1 MVSGLSALHRKLL
14 RELLRLW
21 AQVLAIALVMAAGV
35 ATLLIGIGTYQSL
48 ERTREA
54 YYQSHHL
61 ANVFATVTRAPGSM
75 LAKIGAMDGV
85 LAVDGRIVKVALADI
100 EGLEQPASVRLI
112 SLPQQQAG
120 TLNRLYLR
128 SGRLPEAANHME
140 AVVSEIFAQ
149 AHGFREGSQFGVVVN
164 GAWRQ
169 VTITG
174 IALAPDHVYAIAP
187 GEITPNSGR
196 FGILWA
202 PERTLAAAYDLGG
215 AFNAV
220 SVQLAPGTPEDA
232 VITEL
237 DRLLDPFGAQGAHGR
252 SQLTS
257 HAYLDAELQQL
268 RSMSEVLP
276 PVFLLV
282 AAFLVNMTLT
292 RLIALEREQIGLLKA
307 IGYSG
312 RAIAWHYVEFVL
324 LIAIIGL
331 VIGTSFGVWA
341 GNALTELYTRF
352 YSFPVLVFSREP
364 SLYAIAGGITLS
376 AAVVGAIRAVRAAAA
391 LPPAVAMSPP
401 APPTYRRHSTRR
413 LHLPL
418 RQTGV
423 MVMRHLLHR
432 PWRSGGGIVGIALS
446 VAVLVGSLWSV
457 GGVEFMIDYSFNR
470 TERQDAIVNFTSSK
484 PLAATAEIAR
494 LPGVLSAEPFRA
506 VGVEIGHAQVTR
518 QIALMGRPATSPLT
532 RILDADLKVVPI
544 PPQGVLLTRSLAGIL
559 GVSPGDSVDIR
570 LLDGERQRH
579 QLHVAAVVESYLGLG
594 AYMDMAA
601 LQALIGEGNR
611 ISGVNVT
618 IDSLHQSE
626 LFAALKRSPSL
637 GHISL
642 QAAALTQFRA
652 TMAQNMYVM
661 IAVLVGLASLIAFGV
676 VYNFARI
683 SLSEQGRE
691 MASLRVL
698 GFTRGEVSALL
709 LTEIAI
715 LTLLAQ
721 PLGWFLGVLVA
732 RGMVEGFS
740 SELFSMPLIIGP
752 DVFATASL
760 AVVAAAL
767 VSGLVV
773 RRRVDRLDL
782 IAVLKTRE

>member
-1 MVSGLSALHRKLL
+1 VSGLHALHRKLF
-14 RELLRLW
+14 RELVRLW
-21 AQVLAIALVMAAGV
+21 VQVLAIALVMAAGV

-61 ANVFATVTRAPGSM
+61 ANVFATVTRAPRSM
-75 LAKIGAMDGV
+75 LTKIGAMDGV
-85 LAVDGRIVKVALADI
+85 LAVDGRIAKVALADI
-100 EGLEQPASVRLI
+100 EGLQQPASVRLI

-149 AHGFREGSQFGVVVN
+149 AHGFREGSRFGVVVN
-164 GAWRQ
+164 GAWRE

-174 IALAPDHVYAIAP
+174 IALAPDYLYAIAP
-187 GEITPNSGR
+187 GEMTPNSGR
-196 FGILWA
+196 FGILWV

-215 AFNAV
+215 AFNTV
-220 SVQLAPGTPEDA
+220 SVQLAPGTSEEA
-232 VITEL
+232 VITGL
-237 DRLLDPFGAQGAHGR
+237 DQLLDPYGAQGAHGR
-252 SQLTS
+252 DQLTS

-324 LIAIIGL
+324 LIAIIGII
-331 VIGTSFGVWA
+331 IGTGFGIWA
-341 GNALTELYTRF
+341 GNGLTEMYTRF

-364 SLYAIAGGITLS
+364 SLYAISGGITLA
-376 AAVVGAIRAVRAAAA
+376 AAVAGAIRAVRAAAM

-401 APPTYRRHSTRR
+401 PPPTYRRHSGRR
-413 LHLPL
+413 RFALPL
-418 RQTGV
+418 HQTGV
-423 MVMRHLLHR
+423 MVTRHLLHR
-432 PWRSGGGIVGIALS
+432 PWRSAGGIVGIALS

-470 TERQDAIVNFTSSK
+470 TERQDAIVNFATSK

-494 LPGVLSAEPFRA
+494 LPGVLGAEPFRA

-518 QIALMGRPATSPLT
+518 QIALMGRPANGSMT
-532 RILDADLKVVPI
+532 RMLDADLQPVPM
-544 PPQGVLLTRSLAGIL
+544 PPQGVLLTQSLARIL
-559 GVSPGDSVDIR
+559 GVGPGDSVDIR
-570 LLDGERQRH
+570 LLEGERQRL
-579 QLHVAAVVESYLGLG
+579 QLQVATVVESYLGLG

-601 LQALIGEGNR
+601 LQALMGEGNR
-611 ISGVNVT
+611 ISGVNIT
-618 IDSLHQSE
+618 IDTLHQAE

-637 GHISL
+637 GHIAL
-642 QAAALTQFRA
+642 QAAALKQFRA

-698 GFTRGEVSALL
+698 GFTRGEVSSLL

-715 LTLLAQ
+715 LVLLAQ
-721 PLGWFLGVLVA
+721 PPGWLLGLLIA
-732 RGMVEGFS
+732 RGMVEGFA

-760 AVVAAAL
+760 AVTAAAL

-773 RRRVDRLDL
+773 RRRIDRLDL

>member
-1 MVSGLSALHRKLL
+1 MSGLHALHRKLL
-14 RELLRLW
+14 RELVRLW

-61 ANVFATVTRAPGSM
+61 ANVFATVTRAPRSM
-75 LAKIGAMDGV
+75 LAKIGAMEGV
-85 LAVDGRIVKVALADI
+85 LAVDGRIAKIALADI
-100 EGLEQPASVRLI
+100 DGLEQPASVRLI
-112 SLPQQQAG
+112 SLPSQQAG

-128 SGRLPEAANHME
+128 SGRLPEAANHLE

-149 AHGFREGSQFGVVVN
+149 AHGFREGSRFGVVVN
-164 GAWRQ
+164 GAWRT

-174 IALAPDHVYAIAP
+174 IALAPDYLYAIAP
-187 GEITPNSGR
+187 GEMTPNSGR
-196 FGILWA
+196 FGILWV

-220 SVQLAPGTPEDA
+220 SVQLAPGTSEEA
-232 VITEL
+232 VITGL
-237 DRLLDPFGAQGAHGR
+237 DQLLDPYGAQGAHGR
-252 SQLTS
+252 DQLTS

-324 LIAIIGL
+324 LIAIIGI
-331 VIGTSFGVWA
+331 VIGTGFGIWA
-341 GNALTELYTRF
+341 GNALTEMYTRF

-364 SLYAIAGGITLS
+364 GLYAISGGITLA
-376 AAVVGAIRAVRAAAA
+376 AAVAGAIRAVRAAAM

-401 APPTYRRHSTRR
+401 PPPTYRRHSARRR
-413 LHLPL
+413 LTLPL
-418 RQTGV
+418 HQTGV
-423 MVMRHLLHR
+423 MVARHLLHR
-432 PWRSGGGIVGIALS
+432 PWRSAGGIVGIALS

-470 TERQDAIVNFTSSK
+470 TERQDAIVNFATSK

-494 LPGVLSAEPFRA
+494 LPGVLGAEPFRS

-518 QIALMGRPATSPLT
+518 RIALMGRPAKPPLT
-532 RILDADLKVVPI
+532 RILDADLKLVPM
-544 PPQGVLLTRSLAGIL
+544 PPQGVLLTRSLARIL
-559 GVSPGDSVDIR
+559 GVGPGDSVDIR
-570 LLDGERQRH
+570 LLEGERQRY
-579 QLHVAAVVESYLGLG
+579 QLQVAAVVESYLGLG

-601 LQALIGEGNR
+601 LQALMGEGNR
-611 ISGVNVT
+611 ISGVNIN
-618 IDSLHQSE
+618 IDTLHQAE

-637 GHISL
+637 GHIAL
-642 QAAALTQFRA
+642 QAAALKQFRA

-661 IAVLVGLASLIAFGV
+661 IAVLVGLAGLIAFGV

-698 GFTRGEVSALL
+698 GFTRGEVSSLL

-715 LTLLAQ
+715 LVLLAQ
-721 PLGWFLGVLVA
+721 PPGWLLGLLIA
-732 RGMVEGFS
+732 RGMVEGFA

-760 AVVAAAL
+760 AVTAAAL
-767 VSGLVV
+767 LSGLVV
-773 RRRVDRLDL
+773 RRRIDRLDL